1 MDLIG
6 ALKINQVNEESMH
19 PLWKMLVQHY
29 NSHFVVFEFKNYSKP
44 IDQNLIYITEKYL
57 FDAALRSVA
66 FIISR
71 KGFSKSAKF
80 AAEGCLKEHGKL
92 ILDVTEEDL
101 VKMLESKSDEA
112 ADYLLTKLEE
122 FLMGISK

>member
-1 MDLIG
+1 M
-6 ALKINQVNEESMH
+6 N
-19 PLWKMLVQHY
+19 
-29 NSHFVVFEFKNYSKP
+29 
-44 IDQNLIYITEKYL
+44 
-57 FDAALRSVA
+57 VA

-101 VKMLESKSDEA
+101 VKMLEAKTDEA

>member
-1 MDLIG
+1 M
-6 ALKINQVNEESMH
+6 S
-19 PLWKMLVQHY
+19 
-29 NSHFVVFEFKNYSKP
+29 SKE

-57 FDAALRSVA
+57 FDAALRNVA
-66 FIISR
+66 IIISR

-92 ILDVTEEDL
+92 ILDVTDKDL
-101 VKMLESKSDEA
+101 IEMLKHSDEA
-112 ADYLLTKLEE
+112 TEYLLTKLEE